1 MGKTAFL
8 FLVAFCATV
17 SCAVAED
24 AINPMSWSKEQW
36 RSDLF
41 DTYPQHR
48 APRHHMMVRR
58 VVIERVVESG
68 ANPTDDQQTAMPSRP
83 RLIIIGAHDASTT
96 RVQSAPGA
104 ARHCGGVLILTWKG
118 DHATSQCLGGTR
130 RPVAGA
136 S

>member
-8 FLVAFCATV
+8 FLVAVCATV
-17 SCAVAED
+17 SCAAAED
-24 AINPMSWSKEQW
+24 AINPMSWSKDQW

-48 APRHHMMVRR
+48 APRHQTMVRR
-58 VVIERVVESG
+58 IVIEHVVESRD
-68 ANPTDDQQTAMPSRP
+68 NQTDDLQPAMTSRP
-83 RLIIIGAHDASTT
+83 RLIIIGDHAATTT